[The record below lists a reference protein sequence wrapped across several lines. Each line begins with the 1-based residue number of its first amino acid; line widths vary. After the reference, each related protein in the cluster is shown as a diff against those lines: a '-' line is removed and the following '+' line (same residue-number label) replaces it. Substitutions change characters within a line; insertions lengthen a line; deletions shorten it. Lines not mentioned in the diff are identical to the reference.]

1 MLLDEVGCLLLYFYC
16 VECLFHFI
24 LESNEIFLYIVR
36 YNKTV
41 ARSPFPRFSRFP
53 RRNRD
58 RDKEPLRLVF
68 FFFFL
73 FLVVEKQATLKTC
86 ENCKLCAYNSALL
99 IYLFNSILLICLF
112 VERRHKAHGTRH
124 ALLNDLIPILFMLL
138 YCVKILDFLF
148 VDFSVCRILYL
159 AALQLTAFSVCANG
173 R

>member
-16 VECLFHFI
+16 VECLFHLI

-41 ARSPFPRFSRFP
+41 ARFSRFP
-53 RRNRD
+53 RRNRE
-58 RDKEPLRLVF
+58 RATQI
-68 FFFFL
+68 FFL
-73 FLVVEKQATLKTC
+73 FGFWFLVVEKQATLKTC

-112 VERRHKAHGTRH
+112 VERRHKAYGTRH
-124 ALLNDLIPILFMLL
+124 VLLNDLIPILFMLL

-148 VDFSVCRILYL
+148 VDFSVCRFCI
-159 AALQLTAFSVCANG
+159 
-173 R
+173 